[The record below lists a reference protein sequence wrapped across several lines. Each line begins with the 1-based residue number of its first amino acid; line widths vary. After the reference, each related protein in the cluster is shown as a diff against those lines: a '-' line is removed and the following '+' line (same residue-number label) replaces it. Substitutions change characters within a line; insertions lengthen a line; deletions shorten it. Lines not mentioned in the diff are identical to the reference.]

1 MTTTERLPMTTT
13 SRRRRRHS
21 LATFKKHSAIFMRN
35 IYFWS
40 ILYVMANSMC
50 YSQFLVRFLFG
61 CFLNQQHSSTA
72 HSICLHV
79 CKTAVCC
86 LSVNVVSGSFMALKK
101 RQKAKNKEETKKK
114 TKKKQSK
121 NAESN
126 AETNRQNTDK
136 HQQRRNI
143 IECAAAS

>member
-1 MTTTERLPMTTT
+1 MTTTE
-13 SRRRRRHS
+13 RHS

-61 CFLNQQHSSTA
+61 CFLNQQHS
-72 HSICLHV
+72 ICLHV

-101 RQKAKNKEETKKK
+101 RQKTKNKEETKKK
-114 TKKKQSK
+114 QKKTVEKCR
-121 NAESN
+121 E
-126 AETNRQNTDK
+126 
-136 HQQRRNI
+136 QRRNKQTKHR
-143 IECAAAS
+143 